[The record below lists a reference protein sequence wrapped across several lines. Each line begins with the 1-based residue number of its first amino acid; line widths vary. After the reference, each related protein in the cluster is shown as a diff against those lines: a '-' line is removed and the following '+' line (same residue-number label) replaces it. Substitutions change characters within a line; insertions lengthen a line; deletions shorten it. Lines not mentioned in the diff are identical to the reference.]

1 MNNYLIYIYMGN
13 IPSGTNPFATNDVKG
28 DNLRQER
35 ELKAILRPKEPIQ
48 RTKTNKY
55 EFEPQSIFTD
65 TQQAEMTRIQN
76 EEGGKALCRGEECEP
91 NILPIVN
98 PNE

>member
-1 MNNYLIYIYMGN
+1 MGQSH
-13 IPSGTNPFATNDVKG
+13 SGEGIFTQADREQILADMKKRDPQKPVEGVKITRIKKNPN
-28 DNLRQER
+28 
-35 ELKAILRPKEPIQ
+35 
-48 RTKTNKY
+48 
-55 EFEPQSIFTD
+55 EFEPASIFTD
-65 TQQAEMTRIQN
+65 TQQAEMNRIQN

>member
-1 MNNYLIYIYMGN
+1 MGQTNSSEALFSKRDREKILAN
-13 IPSGTNPFATNDVKG
+13 IEKRNP
-28 DNLRQER
+28 Q
-35 ELKAILRPKEPIQ
+35 KALEPIKRKPIQ

-65 TQQAEMTRIQN
+65 TQQAEMNRIEN

>member
-1 MNNYLIYIYMGN
+1 MGQPN
-13 IPSGTNPFATNDVKG
+13 SRFFSQADKEQILTDMEKRNPQKPI
-28 DNLRQER
+28 Q
-35 ELKAILRPKEPIQ
+35 PIQ

-65 TQQAEMTRIQN
+65 TQQAEMTRIEN

-91 NILPIVN
+91 NILPVVN